1 MDNSSLVVINETTIN
16 PDIEIEEL
24 NVLVSLVQIEEKCSF
39 ASIEYVFVDEDK
51 IVEINTTYLSKDY
64 VTDIITFRVDD
75 INEAEPYENIEGSIC
90 ICLPRVIE
98 QAAEFKTTYKEELLR
113 VCVHGLL
120 HLSGYEDGNDT
131 EKNTMRNKEN
141 YYINKMNPM

>member
-90 ICLPRVIE
+90 ICLPRVKE